1 MRKYVFLISIL
12 LAALF
17 CSAAAYADNTVNKSS
32 QTILSPENVKSDA
45 TQNAPVFAIEDCRID
60 EVRDDSFSFKA
71 KIRNITNED
80 IDDFTLDY
88 QVLDGK
94 GDVLCSHGFIL
105 HNIGAGQGMWSF
117 AVRVGDADFEEVAA
131 IRFVS
136 ATTGNP
142 YKYVPLLEK
151 STFYINDNSPSRDQ
165 VDDPSSDAK
174 TEPKSISLNESIST
188 DTVEFML
195 ESCEYRDE
203 VRYTTASKAYTR
215 VFGAQA
221 DGVKYYVVEGKIKNL
236 LTEARDISKI
246 TAALKMDDTYS
257 YSVKVFIIN
266 PDNKGTA
273 SSAEPL
279 IEYKLVLFAAV
290 PDSFAD
296 GTHSG
301 EWCFGFN
308 DTFEKLE
315 NAPQDCDNV
324 FVLETK

>member
-1 MRKYVFLISIL
+1 MRKFIFLISVL
-12 LAALF
+12 LAVLF
-17 CSAAAYADNTVNKSS
+17 CSPAAYADNTVNKSS
-32 QTILSPENVKSDA
+32 RTILSPESVKRNAAQDA
-45 TQNAPVFAIEDCRID
+45 LVFAIEDCRID
-60 EVRDDSFSFKA
+60 EVWENSFSFKA
-71 KIRNITNED
+71 KIRNISNED
-80 IDDFTLDY
+80 IDDFSLEY
-88 QVLDGK
+88 QVLDGQ

-105 HNIGAGQGMWSF
+105 HDIAAGQGMWSF
-117 AVRVGDADFEEVAA
+117 AVRIGDANLEEVAA

-151 STFYINDNSPSRDQ
+151 STFYINDSSPSRDQ
-165 VDDPSSDAK
+165 VAGQESDAK
-174 TEPKSISLNESIST
+174 AEPKSISLNESIST

-203 VRYTTASKAYTR
+203 VRYTTASKAYSR

-221 DGVKYYVVEGKIKNL
+221 DGIKYYVVEGKIKNL
-236 LTEARDISKI
+236 LTEAKDISKI
-246 TAALKMDDTYS
+246 TATLKMDDTYS
-257 YSVKVFIIN
+257 CSAKVFIIN

-290 PDSFAD
+290 PDGFAD

-301 EWCFGFN
+301 ECCFGFN
-308 DTFEKLE
+308 NTFDKLE

-324 FVLETK
+324 FILETK

>member
-88 QVLDGK
+88 QVLDGQ

-105 HNIGAGQGMWSF
+105 HDIGAGQGMWSF

-142 YKYVPLLEK
+142 YKCVPLLEK

-203 VRYTTASKAYTR
+203 VRYTTASKVYSR

-221 DGVKYYVVEGKIKNL
+221 DGIKYYVVEGKIKNL

-246 TAALKMDDTYS
+246 TATLKIDDTYS
-257 YSVKVFIIN
+257 YSAKVFIIN

-290 PDSFAD
+290 PDGFAD

-301 EWCFGFN
+301 ECCFGFN
-308 DTFEKLE
+308 NTFEKLE